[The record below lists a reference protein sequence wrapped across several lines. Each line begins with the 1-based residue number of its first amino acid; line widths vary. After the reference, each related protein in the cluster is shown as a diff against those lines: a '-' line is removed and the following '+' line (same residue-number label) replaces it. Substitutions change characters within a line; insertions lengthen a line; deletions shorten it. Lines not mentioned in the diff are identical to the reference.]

1 MPQSSFD
8 RIANLINEA
17 SLTLSTSVKV
27 TNLLQVKELLIHRES
42 SLLDSFFEEVVK
54 FQHDPNSEVKKA
66 VIGFIEEACRVDTG
80 LLKRAVGSLFYIFST
95 AIQQEPPSIS
105 LLKRLMSSMIPIYRT
120 ALSCAVKIGIIDSG
134 VAIGSGIGITA
145 NSTAD
150 IALETFRTLAELKD
164 ELVRL
169 MLPMEV
175 SGTSIFGQ
183 YHSSVVHNDVI
194 RIQAIRLI
202 ESVIILHSRRLPN
215 SEIPRAN
222 EGDISLDQIPAL
234 TNTQLQSILEAS
246 TAASSATLLPGVCL
260 VRPHRLAE
268 EAERLFAGLSSWPV
282 RGKPSV
288 TPGSVTCPVVE
299 AVMDS
304 LVNIAKQRPQF
315 MDRVVQAFE
324 TVHENIENGEAIND
338 NQHLCELS
346 NHVVNNTVSNNSQ
359 TSSICET
366 LTPSTSTSE
375 EAWKPLNQ
383 KHKLRSIES
392 LCEVMLLDGIPTPF
406 TNENTDC
413 VACKLRNH
421 VQTETVI
428 RMVCAACPEF
438 PRLCSAQCF
447 RWWHNVHL
455 PALRNKPRT
464 IIESEQTGTTTKKSN
479 NQVMVSE
486 FQVLDQSSE
495 LKAPEKSVPQPC
507 TASVRRLVGKRKR
520 RKRFL
525 YSNAKRKV
533 IPVWPKSKSR
543 RPPKKTLC

>member
-150 IALETFRTLAELKD
+150 IALETFRSLAGLKD

-288 TPGSVTCPVVE
+288 TAGSVTCPVVE

-324 TVHENIENGEAIND
+324 TVHVTLPPHFSD
-338 NQHLCELS
+338 KQ
-346 NHVVNNTVSNNSQ
+346 VS
-359 TSSICET
+359 
-366 LTPSTSTSE
+366 
-375 EAWKPLNQ
+375 
-383 KHKLRSIES
+383 
-392 LCEVMLLDGIPTPF
+392 
-406 TNENTDC
+406 
-413 VACKLRNH
+413 
-421 VQTETVI
+421 
-428 RMVCAACPEF
+428 
-438 PRLCSAQCF
+438 
-447 RWWHNVHL
+447 
-455 PALRNKPRT
+455 
-464 IIESEQTGTTTKKSN
+464 
-479 NQVMVSE
+479 
-486 FQVLDQSSE
+486 
-495 LKAPEKSVPQPC
+495 
-507 TASVRRLVGKRKR
+507 SVRKKLKNGLLQLLRHPAAVSDFQGRITILLTDLGATEAEVSAGLTISCEYIIQVC
-520 RKRFL
+520 F
-525 YSNAKRKV
+525 
-533 IPVWPKSKSR
+533 IP
-543 RPPKKTLC
+543 LHFE

>member
-1 MPQSSFD
+1 MHKPNSNVLRQSSVNVSSKSISPNKSND
-8 RIANLINEA
+8 KLDNRCRKRGRRQRNKNTRDVE
-17 SLTLSTSVKV
+17 TSTS
-27 TNLLQVKELLIHRES
+27 NKE
-42 SLLDSFFEEVVK
+42 EEVDADSKNDPFASHPLVK
-54 FQHDPNSEVKKA
+54 LQAKRRQ
-66 VIGFIEEACRVDTG
+66 C
-80 LLKRAVGSLFYIFST
+80 LK
-95 AIQQEPPSIS
+95 
-105 LLKRLMSSMIPIYRT
+105 
-120 ALSCAVKIGIIDSG
+120 
-134 VAIGSGIGITA
+134 
-145 NSTAD
+145 
-150 IALETFRTLAELKD
+150 
-164 ELVRL
+164 
-169 MLPMEV
+169 
-175 SGTSIFGQ
+175 
-183 YHSSVVHNDVI
+183 
-194 RIQAIRLI
+194 
-202 ESVIILHSRRLPN
+202 
-215 SEIPRAN
+215 
-222 EGDISLDQIPAL
+222 
-234 TNTQLQSILEAS
+234 
-246 TAASSATLLPGVCL
+246 
-260 VRPHRLAE
+260 
-268 EAERLFAGLSSWPV
+268 
-282 RGKPSV
+282 
-288 TPGSVTCPVVE
+288 
-299 AVMDS
+299 
-304 LVNIAKQRPQF
+304 
-315 MDRVVQAFE
+315 
-324 TVHENIENGEAIND
+324 NIENGEAIND

-447 RWWHNVHL
+447 RWWHNIHL

-464 IIESEQTGTTTKKSN
+464 IIESEQTGTTIKKSN

-507 TASVRRLVGKRKR
+507 TASVHRLVGKRKR

-533 IPVWPKSKSR
+533 IPV
-543 RPPKKTLC
+543 